1 MTNAEKFSK
10 GIVVYK
16 NDEDDYVCELWGAS
30 TKHPDSIFH
39 MKYDEKFTISP
50 YFSIE
55 SQIFQWL
62 CWIASQQNFPPH
74 AEAIVDYAM
83 KNWLVW
89 KENS

>member
-1 MTNAEKFSK
+1 MYGT
-10 GIVVYK
+10 VVKIFK
-16 NDEDDYVCELWGAS
+16 NDEGNYVCQLWGGS
-30 TKHPDSIFH
+30 TKHPDLVYH
-39 MKYDEKFTISP
+39 MENFEMAFWVDPSDDEQVR
-50 YFSIE
+50 

-83 KNWLVW
+83 KNWPVW